1 MRVVPWQMLPYFE
14 SGGARTLEY
23 FLDIF
28 HRDHD
33 CFEVLN
39 WSYIRLFSL
48 AEMVRMVEG
57 PCFCGYAWC

>member
-1 MRVVPWQMLPYFE
+1 
-14 SGGARTLEY
+14 LEY

-48 AEMVRMVEG
+48 AEMVRMSRKYSKVLAPPLSKYGSIRQGTTLIFE
-57 PCFCGYAWC
+57 